1 MKTIRRLQCGLILG
15 MLALIPAEAADKT
28 WENLRRLNPGDSIEV
43 VVKDHKEK
51 GTFVS
56 TTAETLTIKTSSGET
71 SLARPDVTRVTSK
84 SGFHRARN
92 ILLGIGIGAAIALT
106 IDATLGT
113 ILRNESNPPN
123 ARAVIWTV
131 PIAAGAGV
139 GAALPSKQ
147 TIYKK

>member
-1 MKTIRRLQCGLILG
+1 MILG

-28 WENLRRLNPGDSIEV
+28 WENLRRLSPGDSIEV
-43 VVKDHKEK
+43 VVKDHNEK

-56 TTAETLTIKTSSGET
+56 TSADTLTMKTGSGET
-71 SLARPDVTRVTSK
+71 SLARPDITKVTSK

-92 ILLGIGIGAAIALT
+92 ILIGIGVGAAIAL
-106 IDATLGT
+106 IMDSTLGT
-113 ILRNESNPPN
+113 ILRNESNPAN
-123 ARAVIWTV
+123 ARAVIWAV

-147 TIYKK
+147 TIYKR